1 MNIYFP
7 VMVGGRQTK
16 VPVCFVFQSF
26 FDSFSMSAWIGE
38 HEWSAPCS
46 LSHGKAEAQMSCL
59 VCRIESLHEC

>member
-1 MNIYFP
+1 MNINFP

-46 LSHGKAEAQMSCL
+46 LSQWKSGGPDELLSVSYRKS
-59 VCRIESLHEC
+59 S